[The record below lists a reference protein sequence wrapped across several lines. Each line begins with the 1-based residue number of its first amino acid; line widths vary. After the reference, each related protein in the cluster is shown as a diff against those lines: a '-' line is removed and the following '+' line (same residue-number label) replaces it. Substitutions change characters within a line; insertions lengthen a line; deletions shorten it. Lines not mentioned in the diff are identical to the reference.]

1 MKGFASIV
9 VTVTFTHPHSP
20 LPIPLIYFPFSPI
33 ITMMKHRIFC
43 QILAFFFV
51 FLLFSP
57 GIYAQQA
64 AKPAESGSEDEQKPL
79 PRQFREISLGMG
91 LDDLKEAL
99 QKDKLFNFRG
109 DRDVSFLPAR
119 EESLVETTGSSF
131 VRRAFFQLRDGNLFI
146 MSYALDT
153 GLMDH
158 YSMFTNLVDKY
169 GQPTFLDPKESLWET
184 EDTLIVLERP
194 LTIKYIDRKA
204 FDDIISESTLI
215 QSRRVKERQEFLD
228 EF

>member
-1 MKGFASIV
+1 MN
-9 VTVTFTHPHSP
+9 
-20 LPIPLIYFPFSPI
+20 PIS
-33 ITMMKHRIFC
+33 FC
-43 QILAFFFV
+43 RILAFIC
-51 FLLFSP
+51 LFSLLHP
-57 GIYAQQA
+57 GVHAQNE
-64 AKPAESGSEDEQKPL
+64 PADNESEKAL

-91 LDDLKEAL
+91 LDSLKEAL
-99 QKDKLFNFRG
+99 LKDKLFNFRG

-146 MSYALDT
+146 MSFTLNT
-153 GLMDH
+153 GMMDH
-158 YSMFTNLVDKY
+158 YSMFTNLVEKY
-169 GQPTFLDPKESLWET
+169 GQPSFINPREALWET
-184 EDTLIVLERP
+184 EDTIITLERP

-204 FDDIISESTLI
+204 FDDIISESALI

>member
-1 MKGFASIV
+1 
-9 VTVTFTHPHSP
+9 
-20 LPIPLIYFPFSPI
+20 
-33 ITMMKHRIFC
+33 MKHRFFG
-43 QILAFFFV
+43 QILAFICV
-51 FLLFSP
+51 FSLFSM
-57 GIYAQQA
+57 GIYAQESRS
-64 AKPAESGSEDEQKPL
+64 PAQQTGNSGESGSEDENKPL

-91 LDDLKEAL
+91 LDNLKEAL

-109 DRDVSFLPAR
+109 DRDVSFLPVR

-131 VRRAFFQLRDGNLFI
+131 VRRAFFQLREGELFI
-146 MSYALDT
+146 MSFTLDT

-169 GQPTFLDPKESLWET
+169 GQPTFLDPKEALWET

-194 LTIKYIDRKA
+194 LTIKYIDKKV
-204 FDDIISESTLI
+204 FTDIISESSLI